1 MRKSLKNTLKLAR
14 IKAGLTQKDLARKLG
29 VSPSTIGMYEQGRR
43 LPDYNT
49 LSEMCSILRL
59 SIFDFFPKQRIF
71 NVDVVLQSII
81 NCLSGSGKTVLLH
94 GIFIDEQKKNDI
106 VHLLE
111 TIIMHEK

>member
-1 MRKSLKNTLKLAR
+1 M
-14 IKAGLTQKDLARKLG
+14 KAGLTQSDLARKLG

-43 LPDYNT
+43 KPSYNT
-49 LSEMCSILRL
+49 LAEICSILEI
-59 SIFDFFPKQRIF
+59 SIFDFFPNQRIF

-81 NCLSGSGKTVLLH
+81 DCLNDSRKTVLLH
-94 GIFIDEQKKNDI
+94 GIFIDEQKNNDI

>member
-1 MRKSLKNTLKLAR
+1 MKNNLKNTLKFAR
-14 IKAGLTQKDLARKLG
+14 IEAGLTQSDLARKLG

-49 LSEMCSILRL
+49 LSEICSILRV

-81 NCLSGSGKTVLLH
+81 DCLNDSRKTVLLH
-94 GIFIDEQKKNDI
+94 GIFIDERKKNDI

-111 TIIMHEK
+111 SILNSK